1 MAYPD
6 SIVYFTQ
13 AAYRSPINVDTWNL
27 LQDTISGLESVV
39 GIDSSNVPE
48 SVDYRLSQIE
58 QRVAAIDPYE
68 GVYPLALES
77 RPLKGACI
85 SLYRYKS
92 SSAGSI
98 VLEKSP
104 GLKDLLSGSISGH
117 YARIAISSMPSPYNT
132 ISRVLSARMVFNWD
146 GTWNTIRVVP
156 VVKTNQQLYLYFYQ
170 GDSVYD
176 IYNECYNN
184 RHYIWVL
191 YAT

>member
-1 MAYPD
+1 MAYPG

-68 GVYPLALES
+68 GVYPLES

-85 SLYRYKS
+85 SLYRPTGGRTIYLQLSATNMAQLEGSMS
-92 SSAGSI
+92 SI
-98 VLEKSP
+98 YY
-104 GLKDLLSGSISGH
+104 
-117 YARIAISSMPSPYNT
+117 YARIDISSMPSPYNT
-132 ISRVLSARMVFNWD
+132 ISKVLSARMVFNGD

-156 VVKTNQQLYLYFYQ
+156 VVTTNQQLYLYFYQ
-170 GDSVYD
+170 GDSSYD
-176 IYNECYNN
+176 IYHECYRN

>member
-58 QRVAAIDPYE
+58 QRVAAIDTYE
-68 GVYPLALES
+68 GVYHVES

-85 SLYRYKS
+85 SLYRS
-92 SSAGSI
+92 TGGSTISLQRSAI
-98 VLEKSP
+98 LTVQLE
-104 GLKDLLSGSISGH
+104 GSISRAD
-117 YARIAISSMPSPYNT
+117 YSARIDISSMPSPYKT
-132 ISRVLSARMVFNWD
+132 ISKVLSARMVFNED

-156 VVKTNQQLYLYFYQ
+156 VVTNNHQLHLYFYQ
-170 GDSVYD
+170 GDSGYD
-176 IYNECYNN
+176 IFHECYRN

>member
-58 QRVAAIDPYE
+58 QRIAAIDPYE
-68 GVYPLALES
+68 GVSPRDS

-85 SLYRYKS
+85 SLCWYKS
-92 SSAGSI
+92 SGVYRDWSI
-98 VLEKSP
+98 ALEISP
-104 GLKDLLSGSISGH
+104 GRKLSGFISGH
-117 YARIAISSMPSPYNT
+117 YARISISSMYNT
-132 ISRVLSARMVFNWD
+132 ISRVLSARMVYNED

-156 VVKTNQQLYLYFYQ
+156 VATTNQQLYLYFYQ
-170 GDSVYD
+170 GDSGYD
-176 IYNECYNN
+176 IYNECYGD